1 MGIPA
6 VCPNNLYICISR
18 SGVMEESPIKKIL
31 KLFMKI
37 ILATVIIA
45 IIVSVIFAMESESDF
60 TTAFSYAMF
69 LSGVL
74 IMGIGALV
82 GGGGSEKS
90 IQGAATMYG
99 THHSNYYEKMRTERS
114 GRRDSQF
121 IFMVLMAIAGCIMIG
136 IGAAIT
142 YL

>member
-1 MGIPA
+1 
-6 VCPNNLYICISR
+6 
-18 SGVMEESPIKKIL
+18 MEENPIRKIM

-45 IIVSVIFAMESESDF
+45 IIASVIFAMKSENDF
-60 TTAFSYAMF
+60 VTAFSYAMF
-69 LSGVL
+69 ISGVL

-82 GGGGSEKS
+82 GGGGSEKAIVHS
-90 IQGAATMYG
+90 ASVHG
-99 THHSNYYEKMRTERS
+99 THHSNYYEKMGKERS
-114 GRRDSQF
+114 RRRDNQF